1 MSVIVTFS
9 LSRPK
14 QFTLNKTLVHNGSDT
29 NQAFDRN
36 HIGPPVRYLIDIY
49 NRGPGYLP
57 LATVDVKIPLFTKH
71 MKPILHI
78 SSVEVNN

>member
-1 MSVIVTFS
+1 MSVLVTFR
-9 LSRPK
+9 LSRPER
-14 QFTLNKTLVHNGSDT
+14 FILNKTLVHNGSDT

-36 HIGPPVRYLIDIY
+36 HISPPFRFLIDIY

-57 LATVDVKIPLFTKH
+57 RATVDVKIPLFTKH

-78 SSVEVNN
+78 SGVEVNN